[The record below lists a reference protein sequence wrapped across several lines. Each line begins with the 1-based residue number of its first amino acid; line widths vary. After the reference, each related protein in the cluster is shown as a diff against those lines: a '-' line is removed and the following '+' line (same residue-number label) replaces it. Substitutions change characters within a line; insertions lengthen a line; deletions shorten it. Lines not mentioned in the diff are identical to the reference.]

1 MTSNIFFSLGM
12 DVDVDG
18 GLYLS
23 LIFFNVDIEVQIYEY
38 IYVSTANF
46 FRVLYF
52 HQIAELSNIFQNQ
65 TGGMIF
71 LKIVANLTVLEGNF
85 YRDFFCKI

>member
-1 MTSNIFFSLGM
+1 M
-12 DVDVDG
+12 
-18 GLYLS
+18 
-23 LIFFNVDIEVQIYEY
+23 
-38 IYVSTANF
+38 STANF

-52 HQIAELSNIFQNQ
+52 QQIAELSNIFQNH

-85 YRDFFCKI
+85 YREFCFVKLKVISILWCICLFGQIHFLRQILFFLFENIDLSS

>member
-1 MTSNIFFSLGM
+1 M
-12 DVDVDG
+12 
-18 GLYLS
+18 
-23 LIFFNVDIEVQIYEY
+23 
-38 IYVSTANF
+38 STGNF

-52 HQIAELSNIFQNQ
+52 QQIAELSNIFQNH

-85 YRDFFCKI
+85 YRDFFCKIEGDFNFMVYLFVWSDSFFKTKLKRFFFLFENIDLSS